1 MGLVC
6 TIANFYVLI
15 VIARTISTFFPIS
28 SGSPLLPV
36 VDFLYKATEPV
47 FAPIRRVLPTMG
59 PFDFTPVVVIIGV
72 NVIARILGC

>member
-6 TIANFYVLI
+6 TIANIYVLI
-15 VIARTISTFFPIS
+15 VVARAISTFFPIS
-28 SGSPLLPV
+28 SGSPFLPV

-47 FAPIRRVLPTMG
+47 FAPIRRVLPTVG

-72 NVIARILGC
+72 NIIARILGC

>member
-1 MGLVC
+1 MGLIC
-6 TIANFYVLI
+6 AIANIYVLI

-47 FAPIRRVLPTMG
+47 FAPIRRVLPTVG
-59 PFDFTPVVVIIGV
+59 PFDFTPLVVIIGV
-72 NVIARILGC
+72 NVIVRILGC

>member
-1 MGLVC
+1 MGLIC
-6 TIANFYVLI
+6 AIANIYVLI

-28 SGSPLLPV
+28 SGSPFLPV

-47 FAPIRRVLPTMG
+47 FAPIRRVLPTVG

-72 NVIARILGC
+72 NIVARILGC